1 MSFITSGVPPS
12 RQLSPDEV
20 QTVVLEAVRTAN
32 LARADD
38 SQLTVSTSA
47 ALFGPESPLDSLGL
61 LALLLDV
68 EDGLQAAGCPV
79 MLSDDRAMSQ
89 KRSPFRTVGSL
100 VEYIVLLTR
109 E

>member
-1 MSFITSGVPPS
+1 MSLTTSDGSVSSP
-12 RQLSPDEV
+12 LSVDEI
-20 QTVVLEAVRTAN
+20 QNIVLEAMRMAN
-32 LARADD
+32 LARTGDA
-38 SQLTVSTSA
+38 QLTVAPTA

-68 EDGLQAAGCPV
+68 EDGLQAAGCSI

-100 VEYIVLLTR
+100 VEYISHLVR